1 MEKAKTLLN
10 ILGNPTRREILH
22 LLSDEPYFVSQLAKE
37 LDIGQKAVIQHL
49 ELMESVGLV
58 SKTEQQMERGRP
70 RKYYEIDSNLQL
82 EVLIAPYL
90 FETYLS
96 EPSFEKDEIIDD
108 PFNKLRKV
116 KDPLKRLEILS
127 EVIKDTLMLIQY
139 HEGTKRRL
147 ERTLERLKEEMRKT
161 IETIDQSIEL

>member
-1 MEKAKTLLN
+1 MEKAKRLLN

-49 ELMESVGLV
+49 DLMENIGIV
-58 SKTEQQMERGRP
+58 SKTEQQIERGRP

-96 EPSFEKDEIIDD
+96 EPSFEKEKIIED
-108 PFNKLRKV
+108 PFNKLRMV
-116 KDPLKRLEILS
+116 KDPLKRLDILA

-139 HEGTKRRL
+139 HEGTKKRL
-147 ERTLERLKEEMRKT
+147 EKTLERLKEEMRET
-161 IETIDQSIEL
+161 IESIDQSLL